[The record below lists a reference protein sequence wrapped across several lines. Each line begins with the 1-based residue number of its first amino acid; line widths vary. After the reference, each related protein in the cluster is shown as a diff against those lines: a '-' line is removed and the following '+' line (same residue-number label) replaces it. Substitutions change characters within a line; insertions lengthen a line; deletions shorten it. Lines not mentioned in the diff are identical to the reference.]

1 MSFSTFQI
9 NDLPDDS
16 EDDYQLEFT
25 SSEMMIGIQ
34 MSEGELIAVAQAMLD
49 AAGGDWDRWDGA
61 KAQDVAADIM
71 ES

>member
-25 SSEMMIGIQ
+25 CSEMMIGVQ
-34 MSEGELIAVAQAMLD
+34 MSEDELVAVAQAMLD
-49 AAGGDWDRWDGA
+49 ASDGDWDRWDGA
-61 KAQDVAADIM
+61 KASDVVARKEDA
-71 ES
+71 